1 MEAKMM
7 AHYPTIIQTFNP
19 KTGQTDKWKIPTTA
33 ELIKHNKA
41 TWGEKWDRIE
51 RTKLAGGIP
60 MLIERIG

>member
-7 AHYPTIIQTFNP
+7 AHYPTISQSFNL
-19 KTGQTDKWKIPTTA
+19 KTGQIDKWKIPTTA